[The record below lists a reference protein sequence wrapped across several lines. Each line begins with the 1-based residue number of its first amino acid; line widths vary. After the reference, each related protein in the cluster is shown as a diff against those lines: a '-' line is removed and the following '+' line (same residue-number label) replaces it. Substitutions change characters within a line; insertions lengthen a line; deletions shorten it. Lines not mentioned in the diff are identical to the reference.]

1 MHIEQEDHMK
11 LPPLRYAAPATI
23 GEACRLLADDPDAK
37 AMAGGQSLMPLMAI
51 RLSAPT
57 TIVDL
62 GRIPRL
68 RRIELVDDHVRIG
81 ALTTHEQV
89 IKSKVVRE
97 NAPLFGEA
105 GRHIAHAAIR
115 TRGTI
120 GGSIAHGDGAAEW
133 PLALLAAGGKV
144 TVAGVRG
151 ERTLSAD
158 ELFVGPFSTAL
169 HSDEVLT
176 HVWIPRRTAGWAF
189 GEFARRSGDYG
200 LANVAVVVDMDGDVC
215 RSARIAVGAA
225 VGTVQRSERAE
236 ALVAGSPLDPA
247 TAKAAGAAAAE
258 LLAVIGDIHG
268 SRTYRRHLV
277 AALVERTLQEA
288 GSRS

>member
-1 MHIEQEDHMK
+1 MK
-11 LPPLRYAAPATI
+11 LPPLRYAAPATVPQ
-23 GEACRLLADDPDAK
+23 ACRLLADDPDAK

-51 RLSAPT
+51 RLAAPST
-57 TIVDL
+57 VVDL

-68 RRIELVDDHVRIG
+68 RRIELIDDQVRIG

-89 IKSKVVRE
+89 IRSRVVRE
-97 NAPLFGEA
+97 NAPLLADA

-133 PLALLAAGGKV
+133 PLALLAAGGRV
-144 TVAGVRG
+144 TVTGVRG
-151 ERTLSAD
+151 ERTIAAD
-158 ELFVGPFSTAL
+158 ALFVGPFSTAL
-169 HSDEVLT
+169 DADEVLT
-176 HVWIPRRTAGWAF
+176 HVWVPRRTSGWGF

-200 LANVAVVVDMDGDVC
+200 LANVAVVLDMDGDVC

-225 VGTVQRSERAE
+225 VGTVQRSEPAE
-236 ALVAGSPLDPA
+236 ALVVGSPLDRA
-247 TAKAAGAAAAE
+247 NAKAAGAAAAE
-258 LLAVIGDIHG
+258 SLAVIGDIHG
-268 SRTYRRHLV
+268 SRPYRRHLV